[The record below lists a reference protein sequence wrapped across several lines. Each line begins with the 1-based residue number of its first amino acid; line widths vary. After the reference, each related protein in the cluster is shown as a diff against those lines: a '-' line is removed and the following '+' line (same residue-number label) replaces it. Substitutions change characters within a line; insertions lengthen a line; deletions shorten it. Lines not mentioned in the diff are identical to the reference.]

1 MKVEKLFR
9 INAPREEVWKFITA
23 PEKVAPCIPGC
34 KSVEVTGPATYKAT
48 LVIEVGPIKTE
59 FNVDVE
65 ATEERPPEY
74 SAYITRGEEGG
85 RASRIRAESS
95 LVLRAVND
103 GETEVLYT
111 SDINIVGRLGKFGLG
126 IMKKKADALGDEF
139 VAALRA
145 GIEGKFAD
153 VAGAGPAPL
162 SRAPSAWPIFAWG
175 AGLAIIVL
183 LLLYLLSSS

>member
-1 MKVEKLFR
+1 MKVEKVFR
-9 INAPREEVWKFITA
+9 VNAAREDVWAFITS

-34 KSVEVTGPATYKAT
+34 KGVEVTGPSTYKAT
-48 LVIEVGPIKTE
+48 LVIEVGPIRTE

-85 RASRIRAESS
+85 RASRVKAESS
-95 LVLRAVND
+95 LALRSVSAH
-103 GETEVLYT
+103 ETEVLYK

-126 IMKKKADALGDEF
+126 IMKKKADALGDDF

-145 GIEGKFAD
+145 RIEGGTPDA
-153 VAGAGPAPL
+153 AGAGPSTKPARLPVRSL
-162 SRAPSAWPIFAWG
+162 
-175 AGLAIIVL
+175 LAACAALVFIL
-183 LLLYLLSSS
+183 LLVLYFLSSR